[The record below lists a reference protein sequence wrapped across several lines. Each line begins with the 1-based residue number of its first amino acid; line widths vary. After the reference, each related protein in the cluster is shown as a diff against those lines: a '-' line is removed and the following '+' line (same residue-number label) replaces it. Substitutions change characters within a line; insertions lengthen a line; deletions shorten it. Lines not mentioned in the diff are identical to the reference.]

1 MFWKVFSNVSL
12 LLGVLLGDPLPMSGT
27 AHVAPPQVRR
37 FSEAFFYMEHHKLA
51 ILTFQENL

>member
-1 MFWKVFSNVSL
+1 MTYKSR
-12 LLGVLLGDPLPMSGT
+12 GT
-27 AHVAPPQVRR
+27 AAHEWNGSRDSPQVRR